1 VDPRT
6 VGGFVVLSH
15 DPAGRAGQAASL
27 GSDDQIDEVLRAK
40 YLDFCSA
47 RLTEVFLSLSE
58 ERIYRLVEEA
68 AREANLQVGT
78 LNFRSMVRL
87 VTQKLEESVPLPD
100 LETWAREYT
109 ADPERFDK
117 HLLGLWKD
125 LVKADTGDA
134 AADTS
139 DAGNT
144 DAAGAA
150 NTGGA
155 TDEA

>member
-1 VDPRT
+1 M
-6 VGGFVVLSH
+6 SH
-15 DPAGRAGQAASL
+15 DPAGRAGQAARL
-27 GSDDQIDEVLRAK
+27 GSEDQIDKVLRAK

-78 LNFRSMVRL
+78 LNFRTMVRL

-125 LVKADTGDA
+125 LVRADKGDA
-134 AADTS
+134 GNADTS

-144 DAAGAA
+144 SGAA
-150 NTGGA
+150 DTGGA
-155 TDEA
+155 ADEA

>member
-1 VDPRT
+1 M
-6 VGGFVVLSH
+6 SH

-78 LNFRSMVRL
+78 LNFQTMVRL

-109 ADPERFDK
+109 ADPERFDE

-125 LVKADTGDA
+125 LVNADTGNG
-134 AADTS
+134 DTDTG

-144 DAAGAA
+144 D
-150 NTGGA
+150 TGGA
-155 TDEA
+155 ADTDTGGAADTGAAADEA

>member
-1 VDPRT
+1 M
-6 VGGFVVLSH
+6 SH

-78 LNFRSMVRL
+78 LNFQSMVRL

-109 ADPERFDK
+109 ADPGRFDE

-125 LVKADTGDA
+125 LVKADTSDAANTDAGD

-139 DAGNT
+139 DAGDT
-144 DAAGAA
+144 DP
-150 NTGGA
+150 GGA
-155 TDEA
+155 GDAGGAGDEA

>member
-1 VDPRT
+1 M
-6 VGGFVVLSH
+6 SH

-125 LVKADTGDA
+125 LVQAGTGDTTADTGDA

-139 DAGNT
+139 DAGN
-144 DAAGAA
+144 AGGAA

>member
-1 VDPRT
+1 M
-6 VGGFVVLSH
+6 SH

-125 LVKADTGDA
+125 LVQAGTGDTTADTGDA

-139 DAGNT
+139 DAGHT

>member
-1 VDPRT
+1 M
-6 VGGFVVLSH
+6 SH
-15 DPAGRAGQAASL
+15 DPAGRAGQADGL
-27 GSDDQIDEVLRAK
+27 GSDDQIDDVLRAK

-78 LNFRSMVRL
+78 LNFQTMVRL

-109 ADPERFDK
+109 ADPERFDE

-125 LVKADTGDA
+125 LVKADTGGAGDTDTSG
-134 AADTS
+134 AAD
-139 DAGNT
+139 
-144 DAAGAA
+144 GA
-150 NTGGA
+150 
-155 TDEA
+155 

>member
-1 VDPRT
+1 M
-6 VGGFVVLSH
+6 
-15 DPAGRAGQAASL
+15 
-27 GSDDQIDEVLRAK
+27 
-40 YLDFCSA
+40 
-47 RLTEVFLSLSE
+47 FLSLSE

-78 LNFRSMVRL
+78 LNFQTMVRL

-125 LVKADTGDA
+125 LVKADTGGA
-134 AADTS
+134 GSADTS
-139 DAGNT
+139 GAG
-144 DAAGAA
+144 G
-150 NTGGA
+150 TGGA
-155 TDEA
+155 ADGP

>member
-1 VDPRT
+1 M
-6 VGGFVVLSH
+6 SH

-78 LNFRSMVRL
+78 LNFQTMVRL

-125 LVKADTGDA
+125 LVNADTGDA
-134 AADTS
+134 AADTG
-139 DAGNT
+139 DAAAGTSESGHT